1 MSRLLG
7 IIADDLTGANDS
19 GVQLTEKGVKTSVLF
34 DIPEHSHNL
43 DSGLVIDTNSRALSN
58 QEARSITKQAA
69 LFLKEAGYRYVY
81 KKMDSTLRGHIAT
94 ELQALSEVFSP
105 EFVIIAPA
113 LPAYGRTTKDGVH
126 YVNGIKL
133 SETEAAKDPKH
144 PVRQSYIPSLI
155 EDEIDEAVG
164 LLTTEDIK
172 GSTLQAKLQSYQV
185 KNIQYI
191 VCDAESQEELLQMA
205 QQVVK
210 ISENIIWAGSA
221 GLAEVLPE
229 VLGIS
234 QKMGKHSL
242 TKSEHVMT
250 VCGSLSQVTQHQV
263 RFAAE
268 QADVTAIELDPIQM
282 FTNDWEMLKDNH
294 IEKCVDV
301 IKSGDDIVVY
311 VPSNEQIRDKVKRI
325 GRKRDLSDYQIGEHI
340 SQSIG
345 EIVVGVSERNKNL
358 SGLVLTGGDTAKE
371 VARQLGGIGF
381 RLLKQLEA
389 GIPVGTL
396 IGTEKEFRIVT
407 KAGAFGNQ
415 QSIYHA
421 MQVLKGVL
429 NNE

>member
-1 MSRLLG
+1 
-7 IIADDLTGANDS
+7 
-19 GVQLTEKGVKTSVLF
+19 
-34 DIPEHSHNL
+34 
-43 DSGLVIDTNSRALSN
+43 
-58 QEARSITKQAA
+58 
-69 LFLKEAGYRYVY
+69 
-81 KKMDSTLRGHIAT
+81 
-94 ELQALSEVFSP
+94 
-105 EFVIIAPA
+105 
-113 LPAYGRTTKDGVH
+113 
-126 YVNGIKL
+126 
-133 SETEAAKDPKH
+133 
-144 PVRQSYIPSLI
+144 
-155 EDEIDEAVG
+155 
-164 LLTTEDIK
+164 
-172 GSTLQAKLQSYQV
+172 
-185 KNIQYI
+185 
-191 VCDAESQEELLQMA
+191 MA
-205 QQVVK
+205 QKVVK